1 MKKAILLLLLLWALT
16 VPAWG
21 TELPREVRD
30 ALPAAAE
37 DITEHMDDSASFSE
51 GLSLLWERACG
62 YLTDAL
68 RESIS
73 GGVLLLAAAVAGSLV
88 ACTPDGGKNRYNID
102 LNDMN
107 ALSREYLAP
116 LAAMGD
122 IYWSGY
128 QELKSGPLLKYAIY
142 ELYGYTGEEKLD
154 LAAAYGLS
162 LIHISEPTRH

>member
-1 MKKAILLLLLLWALT
+1 MRKTFCLL
-16 VPAWG
+16 
-21 TELPREVRD
+21 
-30 ALPAAAE
+30 AA
-37 DITEHMDDSASFSE
+37 
-51 GLSLLWERACG
+51 
-62 YLTDAL
+62 
-68 RESIS
+68 
-73 GGVLLLAAAVAGSLV
+73 LLLAAAVAGSLV

-102 LNDMN
+102 LNDMD

-154 LAAAYGLS
+154 LAGRDPEAL
-162 LIHISEPTRH
+162 